1 MDDLEFKALKILA
14 KEFEYTQG
22 LHVEIIKLR
31 KLMGLRKELNAILNS
46 LETQGMVNLYKEKER
61 IKLAKI
67 TWKGLNEIGDVSL
80 KFGLGKDYYKDYKK
94 EGY

>member
-1 MDDLEFKALKILA
+1 MLEDLEFMVLKILA

-22 LHVEIIKLR
+22 LHVEVKKLR
-31 KLMGLRKELNAILNS
+31 KLTGLENELNDALDS
-46 LETQGMVNLYKEKER
+46 LESRGLVNLYREKDK

-80 KFGLGKDYYKDYKK
+80 KFGLGKDYYKDY
-94 EGY
+94 EMEL

>member
-1 MDDLEFKALKILA
+1 MLEDLEFKVLQILA

-22 LHVEIIKLR
+22 LHVEIKKLR
-31 KLMGLRKELNAILNS
+31 KLLGLRKELDTALES
-46 LETQGMVNLYKEKER
+46 LESQELVNLYREKDK

-80 KFGLGKDYYKDYKK
+80 KYGLGKDYYKNYKM
-94 EGY
+94 GL